1 MAQHRQ
7 KTKKYDIKEYN
18 IQNCCCQRRYR
29 NSTKE
34 FLAQTKYRSYGIYVE
49 IIISINLTLFPW
61 HIVSA
66 NAVFI
71 AYFYGS
77 KLNIL

>member
-18 IQNCCCQRRYR
+18 IKNYCCQRRYR

-34 FLAQTKYRSYGIYVE
+34 FLAQT
-49 IIISINLTLFPW
+49 
-61 HIVSA
+61 
-66 NAVFI
+66 
-71 AYFYGS
+71 
-77 KLNIL
+77 